1 MLVSDVSCERW
12 GRELLEHHWERS
24 PVPED
29 GEKGVPFPG
38 WMLLLEQG
46 IMTQF
51 SGECDR
57 VPGSDMSSGTD
68 TPFYELFQRHKACG
82 RSLLSRWTVG
92 TVVSCAHQ
100 RIEGLHPGPP
110 GSPRSA
116 KRESHR
122 RLPELEE

>member
-1 MLVSDVSCERW
+1 MQVTARPSERW

-68 TPFYELFQRHKACG
+68 IRYKFSHESGQLKYNADK
-82 RSLLSRWTVG
+82 V
-92 TVVSCAHQ
+92 
-100 RIEGLHPGPP
+100 IETGHI
-110 GSPRSA
+110 
-116 KRESHR
+116 
-122 RLPELEE
+122 